1 VLIAYARD
9 KRDGWRALLPPGC
22 IVVVGKATRYS
33 PVNQFRA
40 WSTSRFLRKQ
50 GYEVL
55 VA

>member
-1 VLIAYARD
+1 
-9 KRDGWRALLPPGC
+9 
-22 IVVVGKATRYS
+22 VVVGKATRYS